1 MKRAMWVVVLTLSF
15 ACGAAG
21 RVMGHGTGDA
31 EKARGDDFTCTE
43 VIGVSV
49 TGDWFLAGFEDGL
62 DGNRWQVRWRSKAF
76 VDLWADPANELWSL
90 PLQSACSERSQDP
103 DRVIFT
109 AVNWEYKTRE
119 AWEQALNAAVA
130 TFRSRYPGLR
140 RIVVLT
146 MLRAPG
152 NQSCGSEMTVVQP
165 YVDEAVANVV
175 AKHPELVTAGPRVEA
190 LSCDIFTK
198 GGPHFTEAGKAAVAR
213 LYQAAL
219 GRSRPGGP
227 SR

>member
-1 MKRAMWVVVLTLSF
+1 MKRAMRVVLTLAV
-15 ACGAAG
+15 ACGAADRALG
-21 RVMGHGTGDA
+21 FGPGDA
-31 EKARGDDFTCTE
+31 ERERGDAFTCTE

-49 TGDWFLAGFEDGL
+49 TGDWFGAGFEDGL
-62 DGNRWQVRWRSKAF
+62 DANRWQVRWRSKAF
-76 VDLWADPANELWSL
+76 VDLWADPAHELWSL
-90 PLQSACSERSQDP
+90 PLQSACTERSQDP

-119 AWEQALNAAVA
+119 AWEQTLNAAVA

-140 RIVVLT
+140 RIVLLT

-175 AKHPELVTAGPRVEA
+175 ARHPGLVIAGPRVEA
-190 LSCDIFTK
+190 PNCDIFTK
-198 GGPHFTEAGKAAVAR
+198 GGPHFTDAGKAAVAG
-213 LYQAAL
+213 LYRTAL
-219 GRSRPGGP
+219 GGR
-227 SR
+227 